1 MMQGKEKVWG
11 YGRVLLLLAAACFL
25 LQIHAVGFVVCVI
38 AGLFVCTRWIKIAE
52 EAGRQQTRLAEA
64 EIYMEQILYAFL
76 QEQKI
81 LSALEDVYPLF
92 EEGSNMR
99 KILGR
104 AIEHIKCDCDSSVE
118 RELKEIELAYAN
130 DRLTE
135 IHHYLLSVEKYGGE
149 TEHPIEFLLEN
160 VRKWMERV
168 RIYQADYRKYQRNVG
183 MAVILS
189 VIVCAVTNALLPD
202 SVEVGSSAVCQSA
215 SVLLICFNMLICL
228 KCAKRTGRNWLKS
241 SELYEKEN
249 YQKEYEY
256 VKSHHDMRSRW
267 YKKQLT
273 RKITQAFPRWLMD
286 ISLLL
291 QTENVQ
297 VALYKTKE
305 KAPKVLRPAIEE
317 MMEKLEH
324 NPESIKPYQDFL
336 KEYELPDVRSAMR
349 MLYALSSGGYGNGER
364 QMREIMIRNQELLD
378 RSERSKNEDS
388 LAGMY
393 ALFLAPALTGAG
405 KMLADM
411 TMFLIV
417 FLAQAGM

>member
-1 MMQGKEKVWG
+1 MQGKEKLFG
-11 YGRVLLLLAAACFL
+11 YGRLFLLLVTACFL
-25 LQIHAVGFVVCVI
+25 LQLNAAGFIVCVI
-38 AGLFVCTRWIKIAE
+38 VWLLVCIRWKKIAE
-52 EAGRQQTRLAEA
+52 EAGRQQMRLAEA

-99 KILGR
+99 TTLGR

-118 RELKEIELAYAN
+118 RELKEIEHVYEN

-135 IHHYLLSVEKYGGE
+135 IHHYLLNVEKYGGE
-149 TEHPIEFLLEN
+149 TERPIEFLLEN

-168 RIYQADYRKYQRNVG
+168 RIYQADCRKYQRNVG
-183 MAVILS
+183 LAVILS

-202 SVEVGSSAVCQSA
+202 SVSIGSSAVCQSA
-215 SVLLICFNMLICL
+215 SILLICFNMLICL
-228 KCAKRTGRNWLKS
+228 KCAKRTGRDWLKS
-241 SELYEKEN
+241 YESYEKES

-256 VKSHHDMRSRW
+256 VKTHQDMKSRW

-273 RKITQAFPRWLMD
+273 RKIKQAFPQWLMD

-297 VALYKTKE
+297 VALYKTKA

-317 MMEKLEH
+317 MIEKLEH
-324 NPESIKPYQDFL
+324 NPESIEPYQDFL

-349 MLYALSSGGYGNGER
+349 MLYALSNGGYGSGER
-364 QMREIMIRNQELLD
+364 QLREIMMRNQELLD

-388 LAGMY
+388 LAGLY

-405 KMLADM
+405 KMLVDM

-417 FLAQAGM
+417 FLAQAGL